1 MSATNINL
9 ALFSSNI
16 TLYIVNNAVHISK
29 TALHISKIALHISKT
44 ALHISKT
51 ALHISKTGHARSAC
65 LWRNSCKILRWL
77 LVIKNNF
84 KKLQGL
90 KKIIRKHEGLHCE
103 LFCIIQIINKKPD
116 GPETLVFWLDV
127 SINIGLGPSSGLP
140 ASLGLGP
147 GSDLSAN
154 LGLLL
159 KKFTGSEDF
168 LFALLVPHVKHLV
181 EPGLFSYE
189 HISQLQVEG
198 ETWEKKA
205 SLTSFY
211 QNWS

>member
-1 MSATNINL
+1 MMI
-9 ALFSSNI
+9 
-16 TLYIVNNAVHISK
+16 ISD
-29 TALHISKIALHISKT
+29 
-44 ALHISKT
+44 
-51 ALHISKTGHARSAC
+51 
-65 LWRNSCKILRWL
+65 
-77 LVIKNNF
+77 
-84 KKLQGL
+84 
-90 KKIIRKHEGLHCE
+90 KKIIKKVKRFQEKIRKHKGLNCE

-127 SINIGLGPSSGLP
+127 SLNIGLGPSSGLP

-181 EPGLFSYE
+181 EPGLFSYV

-198 ETWEKKA
+198 ET
-205 SLTSFY
+205 
-211 QNWS
+211 